1 MRVFLYYLFRSPRK
15 LARVTHK
22 RGKRRIRR
30 ELLVVKAAL
39 AQEREETLE
48 MLVVYKKFTHGEAS
62 KEEMKEANEQMFDLI
77 KGLGVGIFAVLPF
90 APVTIPFL
98 IHFGKRFGIDV
109 LPSAFY
115 EKDRVK
121 NIDIKAF
128 KKEIKEEIKER
139 IEDRAIEREGG
150 KEERSPEQ
158 EKPQGND
165 SNVQDFS
172 EMAALKENARTEG
185 IQAESAQTNS
195 IKEKTH

>member
-48 MLVVYKKFTHGEAS
+48 MLAVYKKFTHGEAS

-128 KKEIKEEIKER
+128 KTEIKEEIKER
-139 IEDRAIEREGG
+139 IENSIEDRAIEREESTSE
-150 KEERSPEQ
+150 KKNPQ
-158 EKPQGND
+158 EK
-165 SNVQDFS
+165 SI
-172 EMAALKENARTEG
+172 KESSTE
-185 IQAESAQTNS
+185 EKS
-195 IKEKTH
+195 IKEKIH

>member
-48 MLVVYKKFTHGEAS
+48 MLAVYKKFTHGEAS
-62 KEEMKEANEQMFDLI
+62 KEEMKEANDQMFDLI
-77 KGLGVGIFAVLPF
+77 KGLGVGVFALLPF

-128 KKEIKEEIKER
+128 KKEVKEEIKEKIEDK
-139 IEDRAIEREGG
+139 IEDRAIEREESR
-150 KEERSPEQ
+150 KEDSSKKDSSQADSSQAERSQ
-158 EKPQGND
+158 
-165 SNVQDFS
+165 
-172 EMAALKENARTEG
+172 M
-185 IQAESAQTNS
+185 ESSQTKS

>member
-48 MLVVYKKFTHGEAS
+48 MLAVYKKFTHGEAS

-128 KKEIKEEIKER
+128 KTEVKEEIKER
-139 IEDRAIEREGG
+139 IENSIEDRAIEREESTSEKKNPQAKSI
-150 KEERSPEQ
+150 KESSTE
-158 EKPQGND
+158 EK
-165 SNVQDFS
+165 
-172 EMAALKENARTEG
+172 
-185 IQAESAQTNS
+185 S
-195 IKEKTH
+195 IKEKIH